1 MAESTHYMKPTS
13 GKRSFAWRDI
23 VPLAKDCYKRFM
35 ASEPF
40 QLSAIVAYYAILSL
54 PALVVIILNIVGSI
68 WGRELVQGELTAEI
82 SQAIGPDAAASVMD
96 MMKDRGDQKTSII
109 TAVIGI
115 VVLLYGATGVFFQL
129 QQALD
134 KIWGVS
140 SSENDGILNII
151 KSRAKGFGFILII
164 GFLMLVS
171 FLATTLLSAFSKRLS
186 YYFPESWVDAAFIID
201 ITVSLFMIYILF
213 ASLFKFLP
221 SVQITWR
228 AVRVGAAITA
238 LLFVLGKY
246 ALAYYFASAEPGST
260 YGASGSII
268 LVMLWVSYSSLIL
281 FFGATFTKVYADKY
295 INEEPQIRS
304 TIGFINRKVFKN

>member
-1 MAESTHYMKPTS
+1 MAGSTHYMTPRPS
-13 GKRSFAWRDI
+13 KRSFVWSDI
-23 VPLAKDCYKRFM
+23 IPLAKDCYSRFM

-54 PALVVIILNIVGSI
+54 PALVVIILNIVGAI

-82 SQAIGPDAAASVMD
+82 SKAVGTDAAQSVME
-96 MMKDRGDQKTSII
+96 MMEDRGDQKTSVI
-109 TAVIGI
+109 TAFLGVS
-115 VVLLYGATGVFFQL
+115 VLIYGATGVFFQL
-129 QQALD
+129 QQAID
-134 KIWGVS
+134 KIWCVSASKKDGVLA
-140 SSENDGILNII
+140 IL
-151 KSRAKGFGFILII
+151 KSRAKSFGFILII
-164 GFLMLVS
+164 GFLMLIS
-171 FLATTLLSAFSKRLS
+171 FIATTLLSAFSKRLS
-186 YYFPESWVDAAFIID
+186 YYFPENWIDVAFSVDII
-201 ITVSLFMIYILF
+201 VSLLMIYILF

-221 SVQITWR
+221 SVKISWK
-228 AVRVGAAITA
+228 AVRVGAALTS

-281 FFGATFTKVYADKY
+281 FFGATFTKVYADMY

-304 TIGFINRKVFKN
+304 SIGFVNRKVFKK